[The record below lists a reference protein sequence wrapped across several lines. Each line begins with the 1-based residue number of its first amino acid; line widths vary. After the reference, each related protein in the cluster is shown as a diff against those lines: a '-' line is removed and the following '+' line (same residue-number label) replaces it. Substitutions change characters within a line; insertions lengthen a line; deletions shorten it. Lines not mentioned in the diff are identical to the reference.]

1 MDLCQ
6 LAEKIKVWG
15 KELGFQQVGITD
27 TDLSMHEQG
36 LRRWIDEGYHGEMSW
51 MERNHEKRIHPEELH
66 PGAVRVISVRLDYLP
81 PQAGFASNLEDTS
94 TAYISRYALGRD
106 YHKLMRN
113 RLKQLGQQIEA
124 EIASNPEFEAL
135 NYRPFV
141 DSAPVLE
148 RPLAEKAGLGWRGKH
163 SLLLNKE
170 AGSWFFLGE
179 ILIGLPL
186 PIDTPTE
193 DNCGKCTACM
203 TSCPTSAIVEEGVVD
218 ARKCISYLTI
228 EYDGVIDA
236 ELSQAMGNRIYG
248 CDDCQLV
255 CPHNRAAN
263 LTSIE
268 DFHRREALTDSRL
281 LHLFSWD
288 EKTFLKNFEGS
299 AIRRIGYLQW
309 LRNLSIAIGNGLFS
323 HDAIE
328 ALESK
333 LGLGEVLDTHINEAL
348 ERLHQQRPNRSTK
361 KERLIRIVQK
371 GLPRDA

>member
-27 TDLSMHEQG
+27 TDLSLHEQG
-36 LRRWIDEGYHGEMSW
+36 LQRWIDEGYHGEMSW

-186 PIDTPTE
+186 PVDTPAE

-203 TSCPTSAIVEEGVVD
+203 TSCPTGAIVEEGVVD

-255 CPHNRAAN
+255 CPHNRAAG

-268 DFHRREALTDSRL
+268 DFHRREALTDSKL
-281 LHLFSWD
+281 LNLFSWD

-309 LRNLSIAIGNGLFS
+309 LRNLSIAIGNGPFS

>member
-27 TDLSMHEQG
+27 TDLSQHEQG
-36 LRRWIDEGYHGEMSW
+36 LQRWLDEGYHGEMAW

-66 PGAVRVISVRLDYLP
+66 PGSLRVISVRLDYLP

-113 RLKQLGQQIEA
+113 KLKQLGQRIEA
-124 EIASNPEFEAL
+124 EIVSNEDFDSL

-186 PIDTPTE
+186 PTDTPSQ
-193 DNCGKCTACM
+193 DDCGKCVACM
-203 TSCPTSAIVEEGVVD
+203 TSCPTGAIVEEGVVD
-218 ARKCISYLTI
+218 ARRCISYLTI
-228 EYDGVIDA
+228 EYDGVIEA

-255 CPHNRAAN
+255 CPHNRAAA
-263 LTSIE
+263 LTSVE
-268 DFHRREALTDSRL
+268 DFHRREALTESNL

-288 EKTFLKNFEGS
+288 EKAFLKNFEGS

-309 LRNLSIAIGNGLFS
+309 LRNLSIAIGNGPFTLQ
-323 HDAIE
+323 AIE
-328 ALESK
+328 ALEAK
-333 LGLGEVLDTHINEAL
+333 LGLGEVLDIHIHEAL
-348 ERLHQQRPNRSTK
+348 KRLHQQRPTRSSK